1 MKNTIINTE
10 KKTESVAKTSI
21 EKLRYDYDLM
31 LDYAIKRGILLPKQ
45 IILDNSNL
53 NNGEMVANYNDLVNA
68 IMPTSVESI
77 SYINKY
83 VFRNEVNKK
92 WFQIPIYSKGL
103 VVSFLALFSVI
114 AFSLSPNVNSES
126 LSQGILSSSG
136 ITLFINL
143 LFICSLALLGVMF
156 YTIKSMNAKIK
167 TYTLTEI
174 DVLTL
179 NSAILIGVISGFFI
193 SEVFSALVTGGL
205 GGSVLLSKMTLAILG
220 GFSSDAIFTM
230 LQDIVNK
237 LKALFTST
245 T

>member
-1 MKNTIINTE
+1 
-10 KKTESVAKTSI
+10 
-21 EKLRYDYDLM
+21 
-31 LDYAIKRGILLPKQ
+31 
-45 IILDNSNL
+45 
-53 NNGEMVANYNDLVNA
+53 
-68 IMPTSVESI
+68 
-77 SYINKY
+77 
-83 VFRNEVNKK
+83 
-92 WFQIPIYSKGL
+92 
-103 VVSFLALFSVI
+103 
-114 AFSLSPNVNSES
+114 
-126 LSQGILSSSG
+126 
-136 ITLFINL
+136 
-143 LFICSLALLGVMF
+143 MF

-245 T
+245 M